1 MKDCLFIPDMNPPI
15 CKTKHLTLIASCVPF
30 PGFISF
36 LSLRGIWV
44 YFHGL
49 LYTFSSFCM
58 CMFLQHIILFLNH
71 YRDVHLFFCSL
82 INVLLGTLIY
92 TDSVSPAFLFSLLCI
107 PCIIVPSC
115 IYPWTLRLFLIFCCY
130 ARWCNECS

>member
-15 CKTKHLTLIASCVPF
+15 CKTKHLTLIASCIPF

-36 LSLRGIWV
+36 LFLRGIWV

-58 CMFLQHIILFLNH
+58 CIFLQHIILFLNH

-92 TDSVSPAFLFSLLCI
+92 TDSVSPC
-107 PCIIVPSC
+107 
-115 IYPWTLRLFLIFCCY
+115 FLIFTAMYPMYNC
-130 ARWCNECS
+130 AIMHLSVDIEVISNFLLLRSVVQ